1 MTLDVLLVDLSAL
14 ALIALIVWYF
24 RLGSRR

>member
-1 MTLDVLLVDLSAL
+1 MMLDVLIVNLSAL
-14 ALIALIVWYF
+14 VLIALIVWYF